1 MKTSVVTSF
10 LLCVVAATSIDG
22 VRGLAASHNN
32 PQRTTTTTAPQRSL
46 SRGAFLSNA
55 AAAAAAVAFVAATP
69 TTSAAA
75 GIRDANLQ
83 NYEEP
88 TNARTCYD
96 RCLYECVKKD
106 KKDQGACETTCSEK
120 CATAEGQLT
129 SNTPPTKKG
138 SETSK

>member
-1 MKTSVVTSF
+1 
-10 LLCVVAATSIDG
+10 
-22 VRGLAASHNN
+22 
-32 PQRTTTTTAPQRSL
+32 
-46 SRGAFLSNA
+46 LSNA
-55 AAAAAAVAFVAATP
+55 AAAVAFMAATP

-88 TNARTCYD
+88 TNAKTCYD

-106 KKDQGACETTCSEK
+106 KKDQGTCETTCSEK